1 MDTNIIYDF
10 EIDDVTL
17 PDYKI
22 TRSILEWLREN
33 LSQLKD
39 DNLQTIFNKVNLGY
53 NENSLKGLGKKPVC
67 DIYLS
72 KIEYKDY
79 LDYQVPDRYE
89 TVIVV
94 SLKGNANNTYA
105 KGLEL
110 HDYMLQEFI
119 ENRGWRELTDIVQET
134 RILNSEVQINGGNKV
149 WGTLLLFELEHIL
162 I

>member
-1 MDTNIIYDF
+1 MDTEIIYDF
-10 EIDDVTL
+10 EIDEVTL

-22 TRSILEWLREN
+22 TRSVLEWIRLN

-39 DNLQTIFNKVNLGY
+39 DKLKTIFNKVNLGY
-53 NENSLKGLGKKPVC
+53 NENTLKGLGKKPVC

-79 LDYQVPDRYE
+79 LDYQVPDKYE

-110 HDYMLQEFI
+110 HDYILQEFI
-119 ENRGWRELTDIVQET
+119 ENKSWRELKDIVQDT
-134 RILNSEVQINGGNKV
+134 KILNSEVQINGGNKV
-149 WGTLLLFELEHIL
+149 WGTLILFELQHIL

>member
-1 MDTNIIYDF
+1 MDTEIIYDF
-10 EIDDVTL
+10 EIDTVTL

-22 TRSILEWLREN
+22 SRSILEWLREN
-33 LSQLKD
+33 ISQLKD
-39 DNLQTIFNKVNLGY
+39 DNLQNIFNRVNLGY
-53 NENSLKGLGKKPVC
+53 NENSLKSLGKKPVC

-72 KIEYKDY
+72 NIEYKDY
-79 LDYQVPDRYE
+79 LDYQVPDKFR

-119 ENRGWRELTDIVQET
+119 ENRSWRELTEIIQDT

>member
-1 MDTNIIYDF
+1 MDTNIIYNF
-10 EIDDVTL
+10 EIDEVTL

-22 TRSILEWLREN
+22 TRSILEWLRNN
-33 LSQLKD
+33 LSLLKD

-72 KIEYKDY
+72 NIEYKDFVS
-79 LDYQVPDRYE
+79 YQQPESYQ

-110 HDYMLQEFI
+110 HDYILQEFI
-119 ENRGWRELTDIVQET
+119 ENRSWRELTDIVQDT
-134 RILNSEVQINGGNKV
+134 KILNSEVQINGGNKV
-149 WGTLLLFELEHIL
+149 WGTLILFELEHIL

>member
-10 EIDDVTL
+10 EINEVTL
-17 PDYKI
+17 PDYKV

-39 DNLQTIFNKVNLGY
+39 DNLQNIFNKVNLGY
-53 NENSLKGLGKKPVC
+53 NESSLKSLGKKPVC
-67 DIYLS
+67 DIYLNN
-72 KIEYKDY
+72 IEYRDY
-79 LDYQVPDRYE
+79 LDYQVPDKYE

-110 HDYMLQEFI
+110 HDYILQEFI
-119 ENRGWRELTDIVQET
+119 ENTTWRELTDIVQET
-134 RILNSEVQINGGNKV
+134 RILNSEVQINGGNKI
-149 WGTLLLFELEHIL
+149 WGTLVLFELEHIL

>member
-1 MDTNIIYDF
+1 MDTEIIYDF
-10 EIDDVTL
+10 EIDEVTL
-17 PDYKI
+17 PDYNI
-22 TRSILEWLREN
+22 TRSVLEWLRLN

-39 DNLQTIFNKVNLGY
+39 DNLKTIFNKVNLGY

-72 KIEYKDY
+72 KVKYKDY
-79 LDYQVPDRYE
+79 LDYQVPDKYE

-110 HDYMLQEFI
+110 HDYILQEFI
-119 ENRGWRELTDIVQET
+119 ENNSWRELTDVVQET

>member
-1 MDTNIIYDF
+1 MNTNIIYDF
-10 EIDDVTL
+10 EIDEVTL

-22 TRSILEWLREN
+22 TRSILEWIRGN
-33 LSQLKD
+33 LTQLKD
-39 DNLQTIFNKVNLGY
+39 DNLRTIFNKVNLGY

-72 KIEYKDY
+72 KIEYKDF
-79 LDYQVPDRYE
+79 LDYQVPNKYE

-119 ENRGWRELTDIVQET
+119 ENKSWRELTDIVQET
-134 RILNSEVQINGGNKV
+134 KILNSEVQINGGNKV
-149 WGTLLLFELEHIL
+149 WGTLILFELEHIL

>member
-22 TRSILEWLREN
+22 TRSILEWLRDN

-72 KIEYKDY
+72 NIKYKDY

-110 HDYMLQEFI
+110 HDYILQEFI
-119 ENRGWRELTDIVQET
+119 ENKTWRELTDTVQDT

-149 WGTLLLFELEHIL
+149 WGTLLLFELEHVL

>member
-17 PDYKI
+17 PDYKV

-53 NENSLKGLGKKPVC
+53 NENSLKSLGKKPVC

-72 KIEYKDY
+72 SIEYKDY
-79 LDYQVPDRYE
+79 LDYQVPNKYE

-119 ENRGWRELTDIVQET
+119 ENQSWRELTDIVKET

-149 WGTLLLFELEHIL
+149 WGTLILFELEHIL

>member
-10 EIDDVTL
+10 EIDEVTL
-17 PDYKI
+17 PDYKV
-22 TRSILEWLREN
+22 TRSILEWLRDN

-39 DNLQTIFNKVNLGY
+39 DNLQSIFNKVNLGY
-53 NENSLKGLGKKPVC
+53 NESSLKGLGKKPVC

-72 KIEYKDY
+72 NIEYKDFVS
-79 LDYQVPDRYE
+79 YQQPESYQ

-110 HDYMLQEFI
+110 HDYILQEFI
-119 ENRGWRELTDIVQET
+119 ENKSWRELSDIVQDT
-134 RILNSEVQINGGNKV
+134 KILNSEVQINGGNKV
-149 WGTLLLFELEHIL
+149 WGTLILFELQHIL

>member
-1 MDTNIIYDF
+1 MDTEIIYDF
-10 EIDDVTL
+10 EIDEVTL

-22 TRSILEWLREN
+22 TRSVLEWIRLN
-33 LSQLKD
+33 LSRLKD
-39 DNLQTIFNKVNLGY
+39 DKLKTIFNKVNLGY
-53 NENSLKGLGKKPVC
+53 NENTLKGLGKKPVC

-79 LDYQVPDRYE
+79 LDYQVPDKYE

-110 HDYMLQEFI
+110 HDYILQEFI
-119 ENRGWRELTDIVQET
+119 ENKSWRELKDIVQDT
-134 RILNSEVQINGGNKV
+134 KILNSEVQINGGNKV
-149 WGTLLLFELEHIL
+149 WGTLILFELQHIL